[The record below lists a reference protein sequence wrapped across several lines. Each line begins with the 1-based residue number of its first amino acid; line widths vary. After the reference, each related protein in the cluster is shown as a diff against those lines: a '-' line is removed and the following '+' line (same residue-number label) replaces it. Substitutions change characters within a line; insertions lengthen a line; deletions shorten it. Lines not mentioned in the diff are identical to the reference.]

1 MTAGTRSVTWRI
13 GGMSLGLALLL
24 VALPTRAATV
34 EAEGPGSVRLGDTLD
49 AGLPVKE
56 ENLTPGAGPP
66 GMDAPWT
73 EGQGAS
79 PDGGAGPVAK
89 EAELQRTDAGWAV
102 EAGAS
107 PDGGPALAA
116 FVPPALVGDSPAPYP
131 PTLVGEGV
139 AGTVKLELLV
149 DEAGEVDT
157 ATLVEGVHPLLNEA
171 ALHAAPLLRFSPA
184 LMEGKPV
191 AVRLFFEY
199 RFEAPMTVA
208 THADGGTQGP
218 EGARLQ
224 GPITLKGLVR
234 AKGNRTPL
242 IGATL
247 VSDAAPDFPVQ
258 TDEHGRFEARFP
270 TGGQA
275 VRVFAPG
282 HKPGLYRE
290 ALKGSESLEVVYG
303 LEPLVLNPYET
314 VVRGDRERTEVSR
327 ITLRDAELRE
337 VPGTMGDPFRVVML
351 LPGVG
356 SMLSGVAYPVV
367 RGSQPASTGYFLD
380 GIRIPI
386 LFHLFLGPAVIHPDF
401 LDAIDFYPGTPPPQY
416 GRLMGGAIDGR
427 LSRPRDDRV
436 HGSAY
441 ADFINAGFF
450 IETPFKSTGTN
461 VSLAGRYSYTPWI
474 IALAANSLQDPAP
487 PGRTNPKVVLDF
499 WDYQARVEQDVG
511 KGKLRLFAFGS
522 SDTFG
527 SQAQDALGDTA
538 LQSIIF
544 HRVDL
549 RGRYPVG
556 KGEFEVGG
564 TWGLDRFS
572 VVSRGPD
579 TGDEIYIDQGTL
591 SGRVGYNVPL
601 TERLLLRTGADVD
614 HKRAIVDLIRL
625 EDGEEVE
632 EDSIHAPVALATFA
646 GAYAEAVWTP
656 DAKWTVVPGLR
667 LDSYHLSG
675 GFDHKVIEP
684 RLTVRHKLTD
694 TLTLKGGA
702 GLFHQPPTTLIS
714 LPVVDVGSLLLGLQ
728 EGVQMSVGA
737 EWKVF
742 SKWEVGLDF
751 YVNPLLRT
759 IELTPFSD
767 EGLGDDLGPGEPD
780 EPVEPDLPPGGG
792 ITRSGFRRVRA
803 RQISVDPPPVSRD
816 DWDLPDF
823 ESHGLAYGMELLIR
837 YPLGNNW
844 FGWLSYS
851 LQRSTRRT
859 TFFRYDSQGRA
870 ISEDKADL
878 PFAFDQTHILNL
890 VVSHKFSNNITLG
903 GVLHFNTGRPEYGTL
918 GSQTMREGTDSD
930 GRPAWVRVARDEVDR
945 LPPFF
950 RFDVRVSKAWAYE
963 TFTLE
968 AYLDMLNV
976 TLNQETLGFE
986 YEGGGYSRQPLTKN
1000 SVGLPI
1006 ALPIIGVKG
1015 RY

>member
-1 MTAGTRSVTWRI
+1 
-13 GGMSLGLALLL
+13 
-24 VALPTRAATV
+24 
-34 EAEGPGSVRLGDTLD
+34 
-49 AGLPVKE
+49 
-56 ENLTPGAGPP
+56 
-66 GMDAPWT
+66 MDAPWT
-73 EGQGAS
+73 EGQDPVG
-79 PDGGAGPVAK
+79 DGGAGTVAQ
-89 EAELQRTDAGWAV
+89 EADLQRTDAGWAL

-107 PDGGPALAA
+107 ADGGPVLAA
-116 FVPPALVGDSPAPYP
+116 FVPPALVQDAPAPYP
-131 PTLVGEGV
+131 LLLVGQGV

-149 DEAGEVDT
+149 DEAGDVDT

-171 ALHAAPLLRFSPA
+171 ALHAAPSLRFSPA

-199 RFEAPMTVA
+199 RFEVPVPVA
-208 THADGGTQGP
+208 TSADGGTLEPG
-218 EGARLQ
+218 LQ

-234 AKGNRTPL
+234 AKGNRQPL

-275 VRVFAPG
+275 VRVFAAG

-290 ALKGSESLEVVYG
+290 ALKGTESLEVVYG

-327 ITLRDAELRE
+327 VTLHDAELRE

-380 GIRIPI
+380 GIRVPI

-401 LDAIDFYPGTPPPQY
+401 IDAIDFYPGSPPPQY
-416 GRLMGGAIDGR
+416 GRLMGGAIEGR

-499 WDYQARVEQDVG
+499 WDYQGRVEQDVG
-511 KGKLRLFAFGS
+511 QGKLRLFAFGS

-527 SQAQDALGDTA
+527 SEAQDTQGDTA

-549 RGRYPVG
+549 RGRHPLG

-564 TWGLDRFS
+564 TWGLDRFA

-579 TGDEIYIDQGTL
+579 NGNEIHIDQTTL
-591 SGRVGYNVPL
+591 SARVGYTVPL

-614 HKRAIVDLIRL
+614 HKRAIVDLL
-625 EDGEEVE
+625 SVENGQEVE
-632 EDSIHAPVALATFA
+632 EDTLHAPVALATFT
-646 GAYAEAVWTP
+646 GAYAEGVWTP
-656 DAKWTVVPGLR
+656 DEKWTVVPGLR

-694 TLTLKGGA
+694 TVTLKGGA

-728 EGVQMSVGA
+728 EGVQLSVGA
-737 EWKVF
+737 EWKAF
-742 SKWEVGLDF
+742 SKWEVGLEL
-751 YVNPLLRT
+751 YVNPMLRT

-767 EGLGDDLGPGEPD
+767 EGLGEDLNGGGGDGGEPD
-780 EPVEPDLPPGGG
+780 VPPVPPGG
-792 ITRSGFRRVRA
+792 ITRNGSGYSPVRA
-803 RQISVDPPPVSRD
+803 RQIDVDEPPVSRD

-823 ESHGLAYGMELLIR
+823 TSHGMAYGLELLVR

-851 LQRSTRRT
+851 LQRSTRNT
-859 TFFRYDSQGRA
+859 TFYRYDSTGRA
-870 ISEDKADL
+870 VSEAKDDL

-918 GSQTMREGTDSD
+918 GSQTNREGTDSD
-930 GRPAWVRVARDEVDR
+930 GRPAWVKVDRDAVDR

-950 RFDVRVSKAWAYE
+950 RFDLRLSKAWAYE

-986 YEGGGYSRQPLTKN
+986 YEGGGVSRRPLTK
-1000 SVGLPI
+1000 SAVGLPI

>member
-1 MTAGTRSVTWRI
+1 
-13 GGMSLGLALLL
+13 MSFPRAVPLVLALALLSG
-24 VALPTRAATV
+24 AAARAQGVPSATSEPRAV
-34 EAEGPGSVRLGDTLD
+34 EVDVHA
-49 AGLPVKE
+49 
-56 ENLTPGAGPP
+56 
-66 GMDAPWT
+66 
-73 EGQGAS
+73 
-79 PDGGAGPVAK
+79 
-89 EAELQRTDAGWAV
+89 TDAGQ
-102 EAGAS
+102 
-107 PDGGPALAA
+107 ALAA
-116 FVPPALVGDSPAPYP
+116 EDAARLGLSTDAGDTTLVPPSLTADAPAAWPEGLEGTP
-131 PTLVGEGV
+131 GE
-139 AGTVKLELLV
+139 VKLELLV

-171 ALHAAPLLRFSPA
+171 ALHAAPSLRFSPA
-184 LMEGKPV
+184 LMEGQPV

-199 RFEAPMTVA
+199 RFEAPVPLA
-208 THADGGTQGP
+208 SGADGGTLTGSELRGP
-218 EGARLQ
+218 V
-224 GPITLKGLVR
+224 TLKGLVR
-234 AKGNRTPL
+234 QKGNRRPL

-247 VSDAAPDFPVQ
+247 VSDAAPDSPVQ
-258 TDEHGRFEARFP
+258 TDENGRFEARFP

-282 HKPGLYRE
+282 HKPGLFRE
-290 ALKGSESLEVVYG
+290 ALKSTESLEVVYG
-303 LEPLVLNPYET
+303 LEPLVVNPYET

-327 ITLRDAELRE
+327 VTLRDAELRE

-401 LDAIDFYPGTPPPQY
+401 LDAIDFYPGSPPPQY

-427 LSRPRDDRV
+427 LTRPRDDRV

-474 IALAANSLQDPAP
+474 IALAANQLQDPPP

-511 KGKLRLFAFGS
+511 EGKLRLFAFGS

-527 SQAQDALGDTA
+527 SQAQDAQSDTA
-538 LQSIIF
+538 LQSIAF

-549 RGRYPVG
+549 RGRHLLG
-556 KGEFEVGG
+556 KGELEVGG
-564 TWGLDRFS
+564 TWGTDDFA

-579 TGDEIYIDQGTL
+579 SGNEIHIDQSTF
-591 SGRVGYNVPL
+591 SGRVGYSVPL
-601 TERLLLRTGADVD
+601 DERLLLRAGADVD
-614 HKRAIVDLIRL
+614 HKRAIVDVLTV
-625 EDGEEVE
+625 ENGQEVE
-632 EDSIHAPVALATFA
+632 EDSVRVPVALATFT
-646 GAYAEAVWTP
+646 GAYAEGVWTP
-656 DAKWTVVPGLR
+656 NDRWTVVPGLR

-694 TLTLKGGA
+694 TVTLKGGA

-728 EGVQMSVGA
+728 EGVQLSTGV
-737 EWKVF
+737 EWKAF
-742 SKWEVGLDF
+742 DTWEVGLDV
-751 YVNPLLRT
+751 YVNPMLRT

-767 EGLGDDLGPGEPD
+767 EGLTDDLDGGGDPD
-780 EPVEPDLPPGGG
+780 APPPPGDVGPN
-792 ITRSGFRRVRA
+792 GFRRVRA
-803 RQISVDPPPVSRD
+803 RQVDIDEPPVSRD

-823 ESHGLAYGMELLIR
+823 SSHGLAYGLELLIR

-859 TFFRYDSQGRA
+859 TFYRYDSSGRA
-870 ISEDKADL
+870 ISEDSADL

-918 GSQTMREGTDSD
+918 GSQTHREGTDSD
-930 GRPAWVRVARDEVDR
+930 GRPAWVQVDRDAVDR

-950 RFDVRVSKAWAYE
+950 RFDLRVSKAWAYD
-963 TFTLE
+963 TFSLE
-968 AYLDMLNV
+968 SYLDMLNV
-976 TLNQETLGFE
+976 TLNTETLGFD
-986 YEGGGYSRQPLTKN
+986 YVGGGYNRQPLTK
-1000 SVGLPI
+1000 SAVGLPI

>member
-1 MTAGTRSVTWRI
+1 GGRGGHRHAG
-13 GGMSLGLALLL
+13 GGRAPAAQRG
-24 VALPTRAATV
+24 RAARGAV
-34 EAEGPGSVRLGDTLD
+34 
-49 AGLPVKE
+49 AGLLPRV
-56 ENLTPGAGPP
+56 
-66 GMDAPWT
+66 
-73 EGQGAS
+73 
-79 PDGGAGPVAK
+79 DGGQA
-89 EAELQRTDAGWAV
+89 RR
-102 EAGAS
+102 GAS
-107 PDGGPALAA
+107 PDGGPVLAA
-116 FVPPALVGDSPAPYP
+116 FVPPALVRDSPAPYP
-131 PTLVGEGV
+131 PLLVGERV

-157 ATLVEGVHPLLNEA
+157 ATLVEGVHPQLNEA
-171 ALHAAPLLRFSPA
+171 ALHAAPSLGFSPA

-199 RFEAPMTVA
+199 RFEVPLPVA
-208 THADGGTQGP
+208 TATDGGTDTAPQGP
-218 EGARLQ
+218 V
-224 GPITLKGLVR
+224 TLKGLVR
-234 AKGNRTPL
+234 AKGNRRPL

-275 VRVFAPG
+275 VRVFAAG

-290 ALKGSESLEVVYG
+290 ALKGTESLEVVYG

-327 ITLRDAELRE
+327 VTLHDAELRE

-380 GIRIPI
+380 GIRVPI

-401 LDAIDFYPGTPPPQY
+401 IDAIDFYPGSPPPQY
-416 GRLMGGAIDGR
+416 GRLMGGAIEGR

-450 IETPFKSTGTN
+450 LETPFKSTGTN
-461 VSLAGRYSYTPWI
+461 VSLAGRYSYTPWL

-487 PGRTNPKVVLDF
+487 PGRSNPKVVLDF
-499 WDYQARVEQDVG
+499 WDYQGRVEQDVG
-511 KGKLRLFAFGS
+511 QGKLRLFAFGS

-527 SQAQDALGDTA
+527 SEAQDAAGDTA
-538 LQSIIF
+538 LQSILF

-549 RGRYPVG
+549 RGRHPLG

-564 TWGLDRFS
+564 TWGLDRFA
-572 VVSRGPD
+572 VVSRGPQS
-579 TGDEIYIDQGTL
+579 GNEIHIDQSTL
-591 SGRVGYNVPL
+591 SARMGYTVPL
-601 TERLLLRTGADVD
+601 TQRLLLRTGADVD
-614 HKRAIVDLIRL
+614 HKRAIVDLL
-625 EDGEEVE
+625 SVEDGEEVE
-632 EDSIHAPVALATFA
+632 ADTISAPVALATFA
-646 GAYAEAVWTP
+646 GAYAEGVWTP
-656 DAKWTVVPGLR
+656 TDRWTVVPGLR

-694 TLTLKGGA
+694 TVTLKGGA
-702 GLFHQPPTTLIS
+702 GVFHQPPTTLIS

-728 EGVQMSVGA
+728 EGVQLSMGA
-737 EWKVF
+737 EWKAF
-742 SKWEVGLDF
+742 TKWEVGLEL
-751 YVNPLLRT
+751 YVNPMLRT

-767 EGLGDDLGPGEPD
+767 EGLGEDLDGGDGGEPD
-780 EPVEPDLPPGGG
+780 VPPVPPGEGDFAQ
-792 ITRSGFRRVRA
+792 RGFRRVRA
-803 RQISVDPPPVSRD
+803 RQIDVDEPPVSRD

-823 ESHGLAYGMELLIR
+823 SSHGLAYGLELLIR

-851 LQRSTRRT
+851 LQRSTRNT
-859 TFFRYDSQGRA
+859 TFYRYDSNGRV
-870 ISEDKADL
+870 ISEAKDDL

-918 GSQTMREGTDSD
+918 GSQTNREGTDSD
-930 GRPAWVRVARDEVDR
+930 GRPAWVKVDRDAVDR

-950 RFDVRVSKAWAYE
+950 RFDLRLSKAWAYE

-986 YEGGGYSRQPLTKN
+986 YEGGGVSRRPLTK
-1000 SVGLPI
+1000 SAVGLPI

>member
-1 MTAGTRSVTWRI
+1 MTFAKRSTPWHTAA
-13 GGMSLGLALLL
+13 LALALCLL
-24 VALPTRAATV
+24 WPLLPARAQAPSPAP
-34 EAEGPGSVRLGDTLD
+34 EDDPGSVRLGDTLD
-49 AGLPVKE
+49 AGLPVTE
-56 ENLTPGAGPP
+56 ENLTTGSAPR

-73 EGQGAS
+73 ESLDGQ
-79 PDGGAGPVAK
+79 DGGTGTVAK
-89 EAELQRTDAGWAV
+89 EADLQRTDAGWAV
-102 EAGAS
+102 ESGA
-107 PDGGPALAA
+107 PAADGGPALAA
-116 FVPPALVGDSPAPYP
+116 FVPPALVQDSPAPYP
-131 PTLVGEGV
+131 PLLVGEGV
-139 AGTVKLELLV
+139 TGTVKLELLV

-171 ALHAAPLLRFSPA
+171 ALHAAPSLRFSPA
-184 LMEGKPV
+184 MMEGQPV

-199 RFEAPMTVA
+199 RFEAPVPVA
-208 THADGGTQGP
+208 SGADGGTLAP
-218 EGARLQ
+218 Q

-234 AKGNRTPL
+234 QKGNRRPL

-247 VSDAAPDFPVQ
+247 VSDAAPDSPVQ
-258 TDEHGRFEARFP
+258 TDENGRFEARFP

-282 HKPGLYRE
+282 HKPGLFRE
-290 ALKGSESLEVVYG
+290 ALKATESLEVVYG
-303 LEPLVLNPYET
+303 LEPLVVNPYET

-327 ITLRDAELRE
+327 VTLHDAELRE

-401 LDAIDFYPGTPPPQY
+401 LDAIDFYPGSPPPQY

-427 LSRPRDDRV
+427 LTRPRDDRV

-450 IETPFKSTGTN
+450 LETPFKSTGTN

-474 IALAANSLQDPAP
+474 IALAANQLQDPPP

-511 KGKLRLFAFGS
+511 QGKLRLFAFGS

-527 SQAQDALGDTA
+527 SQAQDDQGDTA
-538 LQSIIF
+538 LQSIAF

-549 RGRYPVG
+549 RGRHPLG
-556 KGEFEVGG
+556 KGELEVGG
-564 TWGLDRFS
+564 TWGTDDFA

-579 TGDEIYIDQGTL
+579 NGNEINIDQSTF
-591 SGRVGYNVPL
+591 SGRVGYSVPL
-601 TERLLLRTGADVD
+601 DERLLLRAGADVD
-614 HKRAIVDLIRL
+614 HKRAIVDVLTI
-625 EDGEEVE
+625 ENGQEVE
-632 EDSIHAPVALATFA
+632 EDTVRVPVALATFT
-646 GAYAEAVWTP
+646 GAYAEGVWTP
-656 DAKWTVVPGLR
+656 NDRWTVVPGLR

-694 TLTLKGGA
+694 TVTLKGGA
-702 GLFHQPPTTLIS
+702 GIFHQPPTTLIS

-728 EGVQMSVGA
+728 EGVQLSTGV
-737 EWKVF
+737 EWKAF
-742 SKWEVGLDF
+742 DKWEVGLDV
-751 YVNPLLRT
+751 YVNPMLRT

-767 EGLGDDLGPGEPD
+767 EGLTDDLDGGGDPD
-780 EPVEPDLPPGGG
+780 EPPPPPGGDVG
-792 ITRSGFRRVRA
+792 PNGFRRVRA
-803 RQISVDPPPVSRD
+803 RQVDIDEPPVSRD

-823 ESHGLAYGMELLIR
+823 SSHGLAYGLELLIR

-859 TFFRYDSQGRA
+859 TFYRYDSSGQA
-870 ISEDKADL
+870 ISEDSADL

-918 GSQTMREGTDSD
+918 GSQTHREGTDSD
-930 GRPAWVRVARDEVDR
+930 GRPTWVQVDRDAVDR

-950 RFDVRVSKAWAYE
+950 RFDLRVSKAWAYD
-963 TFTLE
+963 TFSLE

-976 TLNQETLGFE
+976 TLNTETLGFD
-986 YEGGGYSRQPLTKN
+986 YLGGGYSRQPLTK
-1000 SVGLPI
+1000 SAVGLPI

>member
-1 MTAGTRSVTWRI
+1 MTVATRSTTWR
-13 GGMSLGLALLL
+13 
-24 VALPTRAATV
+24 RAALAV
-34 EAEGPGSVRLGDTLD
+34 GWGLGVLLAPPLPARAQAPEARAVAPVGD
-49 AGLPVKE
+49 AGLPVTPE
-56 ENLTPGAGPP
+56 ELTPDSAPRGT
-66 GMDAPWT
+66 DAPWT
-73 EGQGAS
+73 QGDPAW
-79 PDGGAGPVAK
+79 DGGVGGTAT
-89 EAELQRTDAGWAV
+89 EADLQRTDAGWAV

-107 PDGGPALAA
+107 PDGGPATAA
-116 FVPPALVGDSPAPYP
+116 FAPPALVRDSPAPYP
-131 PTLVGEGV
+131 PRLVGEGV

-157 ATLVEGVHPLLNEA
+157 ATLVEGVHPLLDEA
-171 ALHAAPLLRFSPA
+171 ALHAAPSLRFSPA
-184 LMEGKPV
+184 RMEGRPV

-199 RFEAPMTVA
+199 RFEAPVPVA
-208 THADGGTQGP
+208 TGADGGTP
-218 EGARLQ
+218 APQ
-224 GPITLKGLVR
+224 GPITLQGLVR
-234 AKGNRTPL
+234 EKGNRKPL

-247 VSDAAPDFPVQ
+247 VSDAAPDSPVQ
-258 TDEHGRFEARFP
+258 TDEQGRFVARFP

-275 VRVFAPG
+275 VRVFAQG
-282 HKPGLYRE
+282 HKPGLFRE
-290 ALKGSESLEVVYG
+290 ALKGTESLEVVYG
-303 LEPLVLNPYET
+303 LEPLVVNPYET

-327 ITLRDAELRE
+327 ITLHDAELRE

-401 LDAIDFYPGTPPPQY
+401 LDAIDFYPGSPPPQY

-427 LSRPRDDRV
+427 LTRPRDDRV

-450 IETPFKSTGTN
+450 VETPFKSTGTN
-461 VSLAGRYSYTPWI
+461 VSLAGRYSYTPWL
-474 IALAANSLQDPAP
+474 IALAANQLQDPAP

-499 WDYQARVEQDVG
+499 WDYQGRVEQDVG
-511 KGKLRLFAFGS
+511 QGKLRLFAFGS

-538 LQSIIF
+538 LQSILF

-549 RGRYPVG
+549 RGRHPLG

-579 TGDEIYIDQGTL
+579 SGNEIHIDQGTF
-591 SGRVGYNVPL
+591 SGRVGYSVPL
-601 TERLLLRTGADVD
+601 DARLLLRAGADVD
-614 HKRAIVDLIRL
+614 HKRAIVDVLRV
-625 EDGEEVE
+625 ENGQEVP
-632 EDSIHAPVALATFA
+632 EDSVRVPVALATFA
-646 GAYAEAVWTP
+646 GVYAEGVWTP
-656 DAKWTVVPGLR
+656 DDRWTVVPGLR

-684 RLTVRHKLTD
+684 RLTVRRRLTD
-694 TLTLKGGA
+694 TVTLKGGA
-702 GLFHQPPTTLIS
+702 GIFHQPPTTLIS
-714 LPVVDVGSLLLGLQ
+714 LPVVDVGSLMLGLQ
-728 EGVQMSVGA
+728 EGVQLSTGV
-737 EWKVF
+737 EWKAF
-742 SKWEVGLDF
+742 DKWEVGLDV
-751 YVNPLLRT
+751 YVNPMLRT

-767 EGLGDDLGPGEPD
+767 EGLGDDLGTGGGPDTPPTQPGEDPT
-780 EPVEPDLPPGGG
+780 G
-792 ITRSGFRRVRA
+792 SGFRRVGA
-803 RQISVDPPPVSRD
+803 RRINVDTPSGNRD

-823 ESHGLAYGMELLIR
+823 QSHGLAYGLELLIR

-859 TFFRYDSQGRA
+859 TFYRYDSLGRVS
-870 ISEDKADL
+870 SEAQADL

-890 VVSHKFSNNITLG
+890 VVSHKFSNNVTLG
-903 GVLHFNTGRPEYGTL
+903 GVLHFNTGRPEYGSL
-918 GSQTMREGTDSD
+918 GSQTHREGTDTD
-930 GRPAWVRVARDEVDR
+930 GRPTWVQVDRDRVDR

-963 TFTLE
+963 TFSLE

-976 TLNQETLGFE
+976 TLNTETLGFE
-986 YEGGGYSRQPLTKN
+986 YQGGGYSRQPLSK
-1000 SVGLPI
+1000 SPVGLPI
-1006 ALPIIGVKG
+1006 ALPIIGIKG